1 MTHSKW
7 MHEEF
12 HEASTIQNASQ
23 ILGPF
28 HSTKYTPLH
37 IPDPLSTTSAAISS
51 SSDILQ
57 VVSFVVVNALRTGQW
72 ERCKSLSFETCR
84 VDGQDLSSL
93 LIFGPRRR
101 ATKMAKL
108 SYVSYCQPT
117 KMTLVIVEVT
127 NEIMTLSTHDLKM
140 TMIHESTNGRR
151 FRRGSNGTVLDFS
164 RCIDFWLLKRMDP
177 RHDSFYGLLQ

>member
-1 MTHSKW
+1 M
-7 MHEEF
+7 
-12 HEASTIQNASQ
+12 
-23 ILGPF
+23 
-28 HSTKYTPLH
+28 
-37 IPDPLSTTSAAISS
+37 
-51 SSDILQ
+51 
-57 VVSFVVVNALRTGQW
+57 
-72 ERCKSLSFETCR
+72 
-84 VDGQDLSSL
+84 DGQDLSSL

-164 RCIDFWLLKRMDP
+164 RCIDF
-177 RHDSFYGLLQ
+177 